1 MSEAGEKPKTIHWTE
16 MLEEY
21 FASTGEKAHCLSWCH
36 KKAEAMYSNRKTL
49 IDLPVIVIS
58 GVTGFLS
65 AGSTTMFSNAA
76 ASSIALGVASLF
88 VSVLNTA
95 GSYYG
100 WAKRSEGHRI
110 SAIHYARLYRFIS
123 VELALPRDERMQ
135 PNDFLKYV
143 KDQYDRLQE
152 ISPLL
157 PPEVISEFQTKFA
170 NETEISK
177 PEEANGLEKITVYR
191 NDVNYNVSDPND
203 ARSPVIKVRTPPR
216 LASAASALVAA
227 FQASKRDV
235 TTVDTATV
243 KPLVPTVQQS
253 KRDLN
258 VEKPLAAAPSTQD
271 IKFENP
277 MLKPLEAIQESIN
290 VDPPEE
296 VKKNPAVEALKR
308 NPIFKALQMAR
319 KVSPNGL
326 TAEAPAP
333 PPMDSSDS
341 ECSTT
346 SASSRVEVVVEDEE
360 TKPSS

>member
-1 MSEAGEKPKTIHWTE
+1 MGDSGGSPENKPKAIHWTE

-36 KKAEAMYSNRKTL
+36 KRAEAMFSNRKTW

-65 AGSTTMFSNAA
+65 AGSTSMFSNPTT
-76 ASSIALGVASLF
+76 SSIALGVASLF

-157 PPEVISEFQTKFA
+157 PPEVIAEFQTKFA

-191 NDVNYNVSDPND
+191 NDVNLDVSDPGD
-203 ARSPVIKVRTPPR
+203 SRTPTIKMRTPK
-216 LASAASALVAA
+216 LAKAAGAIVAA
-227 FQASKRDV
+227 FQESKR
-235 TTVDTATV
+235 TLPTEV
-243 KPLVPTVQQS
+243 KSLVE
-253 KRDLN
+253 N
-258 VEKPLAAAPSTQD
+258 VKHSVVS
-271 IKFENP
+271 ENP
-277 MLKPLEAIQESIN
+277 IAKKTHLDAFRANPLFRAAQLA
-290 VDPPEE
+290 
-296 VKKNPAVEALKR
+296 K
-308 NPIFKALQMAR
+308 
-319 KVSPNGL
+319 KVSPDILG
-326 TAEAPAP
+326 ASAPAP
-333 PPMDSSDS
+333 PPVEDTVPPPAPPPESPTPVEAPPPIEVPSPRPSSGSSDL
-341 ECSTT
+341 EVI
-346 SASSRVEVVVEDEE
+346 VEEE
-360 TKPSS
+360 AKPSS

>member
-1 MSEAGEKPKTIHWTE
+1 MSESVTGSDKPKSIHWTE

-65 AGSTTMFSNAA
+65 AGSTSMFSDPKS
-76 ASSIALGVASLF
+76 SSIALGVASLF
-88 VSVLNTA
+88 VSILNTA

-123 VELALPRDERMQ
+123 VELSLPRDERMQ

-157 PPEVISEFQTKFA
+157 PPEVILEFQQKFA
-170 NETEISK
+170 NEKEISK

-191 NDVNYNVSDPND
+191 NDPEALESQDSRAPSIK
-203 ARSPVIKVRTPPR
+203 ARSPKFT
-216 LASAASALVAA
+216 LAASALVNAI
-227 FQASKRDV
+227 QESKRSLPV
-235 TTVDTATV
+235 VV
-243 KPLVPTVQQS
+243 
-253 KRDLN
+253 
-258 VEKPLAAAPSTQD
+258 
-271 IKFENP
+271 ENP
-277 MLKPLEAIQESIN
+277 ML
-290 VDPPEE
+290 EE
-296 VKKNPAVEALKR
+296 VKKNPTVEALKN
-308 NPIFKALQMAR
+308 NPLFKAAQLSKRM
-319 KVSPNGL
+319 SL
-326 TAEAPAP
+326 ETATPQPE
-333 PPMDSSDS
+333 
-341 ECSTT
+341 ET
-346 SASSRVEVVVEDEE
+346 SKLEVIIEDEE
-360 TKPSS
+360 SKTSS

>member
-1 MSEAGEKPKTIHWTE
+1 MSESVTGGDKAKSIHWTE

-36 KKAEAMYSNRKTL
+36 KQAEQLYSNRKTW

-65 AGSTTMFSNAA
+65 AGSTSMFSNPTT
-76 ASSIALGVASLF
+76 SSIALGVASLF

-157 PPEVISEFQTKFA
+157 PPEVIETFQKKFEK
-170 NETEISK
+170 ETEISK

-191 NDVNYNVSDPND
+191 NDVDLNVSDPNE
-203 ARSPVIKVRTPPR
+203 ARSPQFKLRTPKLAKAAGALVTALQDVKKTAPPPLAQVVETKVNPMFAAAKLAK
-216 LASAASALVAA
+216 LAS
-227 FQASKRDV
+227 
-235 TTVDTATV
+235 
-243 KPLVPTVQQS
+243 P
-253 KRDLN
+253 N
-258 VEKPLAAAPSTQD
+258 V
-271 IKFENP
+271 
-277 MLKPLEAIQESIN
+277 
-290 VDPPEE
+290 
-296 VKKNPAVEALKR
+296 
-308 NPIFKALQMAR
+308 
-319 KVSPNGL
+319 L
-326 TAEAPAP
+326 TAAAPAP
-333 PPMDSSDS
+333 PPELSPPRGDSSIS
-341 ECSTT
+341 VQEEAKT
-346 SASSRVEVVVEDEE
+346 SS
-360 TKPSS
+360 

>member
-1 MSEAGEKPKTIHWTE
+1 MGESVSGDKPKNIHWTE

-36 KKAEAMYSNRKTL
+36 KRAEAMYSNRKTL

-157 PPEVISEFQTKFA
+157 PPEVITEFQTKFA
-170 NETEISK
+170 KETEISK

-191 NDVNYNVSDPND
+191 NDVNLDVSDPGDSRTPNIRL
-203 ARSPVIKVRTPPR
+203 RSPK
-216 LASAASALVAA
+216 LARAAGAIVAA
-227 FQASKRDV
+227 FQESKRSLPIV
-235 TTVDTATV
+235 
-243 KPLVPTVQQS
+243 
-253 KRDLN
+253 
-258 VEKPLAAAPSTQD
+258 
-271 IKFENP
+271 ENP
-277 MLKPLEAIQESIN
+277 MVKTGI
-290 VDPPEE
+290 EE
-296 VKKNPAVEALKR
+296 VKKTPAVEALKN
-308 NPIFKALQMAR
+308 NPLFRAAQMAKR
-319 KVSPNGL
+319 APV
-326 TAEAPAP
+326 TAIAVAQLPVEQTLLP
-333 PPMDSSDS
+333 PPVEITPPPPIELPTSRSSSSDG
-341 ECSTT
+341 ELEVIVEEGAT
-346 SASSRVEVVVEDEE
+346 SSS
-360 TKPSS
+360 

>member
-1 MSEAGEKPKTIHWTE
+1 MSESGTEKKEIHWTE

-36 KKAEAMYSNRKTL
+36 KKAEQLYSNRRTW

-65 AGSTTMFSNAA
+65 AGSTSMFDNPTT
-76 ASSIALGVASLF
+76 SSIALGVASLF
-88 VSVLNTA
+88 VSILNTA

-157 PPEVISEFQTKFA
+157 PPEVIKEFQVKFA
-170 NETEISK
+170 DEKDISK

-191 NDVNYNVSDPND
+191 TDVNLNVSDPGD
-203 ARSPVIKVRTPPR
+203 ARTPTIKLRTPKI
-216 LASAASALVAA
+216 ASAASAIVAA
-227 FQASKRDV
+227 FQESKRMI
-235 TTVDTATV
+235 
-243 KPLVPTVQQS
+243 PI
-253 KRDLN
+253 
-258 VEKPLAAAPSTQD
+258 VEKP
-271 IKFENP
+271 
-277 MLKPLEAIQESIN
+277 
-290 VDPPEE
+290 VVEE
-296 VKKNPAVEALKR
+296 VRKFPGVEALKN
-308 NPIFKALQMAR
+308 NPLFKAAQLAKKM
-319 KVSPNGL
+319 SPDV
-326 TAEAPAP
+326 EAPAP
-333 PPMDSSDS
+333 PPI
-341 ECSTT
+341 EVI
-346 SASSRVEVVVEDEE
+346 VEEE
-360 TKPSS
+360 AKPSS

>member
-1 MSEAGEKPKTIHWTE
+1 MGESVSGDKPKNIHWTE

-36 KKAEAMYSNRKTL
+36 KRAEAMYSNRKTL

-65 AGSTTMFSNAA
+65 AGSTSMFSNPTT
-76 ASSIALGVASLF
+76 SSIALGVASLF

-157 PPEVISEFQTKFA
+157 PPEVIHEFQTKFA
-170 NETEISK
+170 NEHEISK

-191 NDVNYNVSDPND
+191 NDVNLDVSDPGD
-203 ARSPVIKVRTPPR
+203 SRTPTIRMRSPK
-216 LASAASALVAA
+216 LAKAAGAIVAA
-227 FQASKRDV
+227 FQESKRV
-235 TTVDTATV
+235 LPVV
-243 KPLVPTVQQS
+243 
-253 KRDLN
+253 
-258 VEKPLAAAPSTQD
+258 
-271 IKFENP
+271 ENP
-277 MLKPLEAIQESIN
+277 IAKKTTPLDSFRS
-290 VDPPEE
+290 
-296 VKKNPAVEALKR
+296 NPL
-308 NPIFKALQMAR
+308 FKAAQLA
-319 KVSPNGL
+319 KKASPDIL
-326 TAEAPAP
+326 TAAAPAP
-333 PPMDSSDS
+333 PPVEESPHIVEITPPPPPIELPTSRSSSSDG
-341 ECSTT
+341 ELEVI
-346 SASSRVEVVVEDEE
+346 VEEGAA
-360 TKPSS
+360 PSS

>member
-1 MSEAGEKPKTIHWTE
+1 

-157 PPEVISEFQTKFA
+157 PPEVITEFQTKFA
-170 NETEISK
+170 HEKDISK
-177 PEEANGLEKITVYR
+177 PEEANGLEKIVVYR
-191 NDVNYNVSDPND
+191 NDVNMDVSDPGD
-203 ARSPVIKVRTPPR
+203 ARTPTIKIRTPKI
-216 LASAASALVAA
+216 AKAAGAIVAA
-227 FQASKRDV
+227 FQESKR
-235 TTVDTATV
+235 
-243 KPLVPTVQQS
+243 QS
-253 KRDLN
+253 AI
-258 VEKPLAAAPSTQD
+258 V
-271 IKFENP
+271 ENP
-277 MLKPLEAIQESIN
+277 MAKPVL
-290 VDPPEE
+290 EE
-296 VKKNPAVEALKR
+296 VKKLPAVEALKT
-308 NPIFKALQMAR
+308 NPLFRAL
-319 KVSPNGL
+319 KKTLPDVSSVEVPV
-326 TAEAPAP
+326 P
-333 PPMDSSDS
+333 PPELSP
-341 ECSTT
+341 
-346 SASSRVEVVVEDEE
+346 SRSGSPKTLEVIVDEP
-360 TKPSS
+360 KPSS

>member
-1 MSEAGEKPKTIHWTE
+1 MGDSVSGDKPKNIHWTE

-36 KKAEAMYSNRKTL
+36 KRAEAMYSNRKTL

-157 PPEVISEFQTKFA
+157 PPEVIAEFQTKFA

-191 NDVNYNVSDPND
+191 NDVDLDVSDPGDSRTPNIRL
-203 ARSPVIKVRTPPR
+203 RSPK
-216 LASAASALVAA
+216 LAKAASAIVTA
-227 FQASKRDV
+227 FQESKRV
-235 TTVDTATV
+235 LPIVENQIAKKTT
-243 KPLVPTVQQS
+243 PLDSFRSNPLFKAAQLAKKASPAIVAIPVPPP
-253 KRDLN
+253 
-258 VEKPLAAAPSTQD
+258 VEETPPPVELRPPPPIELPTSRSSSSDGELEVIVEEQEVAPS
-271 IKFENP
+271 
-277 MLKPLEAIQESIN
+277 S
-290 VDPPEE
+290 
-296 VKKNPAVEALKR
+296 
-308 NPIFKALQMAR
+308 
-319 KVSPNGL
+319 
-326 TAEAPAP
+326 
-333 PPMDSSDS
+333 
-341 ECSTT
+341 
-346 SASSRVEVVVEDEE
+346 
-360 TKPSS
+360 

>member
-1 MSEAGEKPKTIHWTE
+1 MSEAGADKPKAIHWTE

-36 KKAEAMYSNRKTL
+36 KRAEAMYSNRKTL

-157 PPEVISEFQTKFA
+157 PPEVIAEFQTKFA
-170 NETEISK
+170 KETEISK
-177 PEEANGLEKITVYR
+177 PEEANGLEKITVFR
-191 NDVNYNVSDPND
+191 GTENLDVSDPGE
-203 ARSPVIKVRTPPR
+203 SRTPQFKIRTPK
-216 LASAASALVAA
+216 LARV
-227 FQASKRDV
+227 
-235 TTVDTATV
+235 ATV
-243 KPLVPTVQQS
+243 IAS
-253 KRDLN
+253 
-258 VEKPLAAAPSTQD
+258 E
-271 IKFENP
+271 
-277 MLKPLEAIQESIN
+277 M
-290 VDPPEE
+290 
-296 VKKNPAVEALKR
+296 KNTAEALKT
-308 NPIFKALQMAR
+308 NPMYKAAQLA
-319 KVSPNGL
+319 KKTSPNVL
-326 TAEAPAP
+326 TTSAPAP
-333 PPMDSSDS
+333 PPELSPPRTSSGEFIHVDVSSD
-341 ECSTT
+341 
-346 SASSRVEVVVEDEE
+346 EE
-360 TKPSS
+360 SKPSS

>member
-1 MSEAGEKPKTIHWTE
+1 MGESSDKPKNIHWTE

-36 KKAEAMYSNRKTL
+36 KKSEAMYSNRKTL

-157 PPEVISEFQTKFA
+157 PPEVIHEFQTKFA
-170 NETEISK
+170 DEKDISK

-191 NDVNYNVSDPND
+191 NDVNLDVSDPGD
-203 ARSPVIKVRTPPR
+203 ARTPTIKLRTPKI
-216 LASAASALVAA
+216 AKAASALVAA
-227 FQASKRDV
+227 FQESKRSLNV
-235 TTVDTATV
+235 VEN
-243 KPLVPTVQQS
+243 PLV
-253 KRDLN
+253 DG
-258 VEKPLAAAPSTQD
+258 
-271 IKFENP
+271 
-277 MLKPLEAIQESIN
+277 
-290 VDPPEE
+290 
-296 VKKNPAVEALKR
+296 VKKISGVEALKH
-308 NPIFKALQMAR
+308 NPLFRAAQLAKKAVQP
-319 KVSPNGL
+319 VV
-326 TAEAPAP
+326 EAPPTPSPPLAEEAP
-333 PPMDSSDS
+333 PPIGIPISPTNL
-341 ECSTT
+341 ELEVI
-346 SASSRVEVVVEDEE
+346 VEEE
-360 TKPSS
+360 AKPSS

>member
-1 MSEAGEKPKTIHWTE
+1 MSESGADKKEIHWTE

-65 AGSTTMFSNAA
+65 AGSTSLFSNPTT
-76 ASSIALGVASLF
+76 SSVALGVASLF
-88 VSVLNTA
+88 VSILNTA

-157 PPEVISEFQTKFA
+157 PPEVILEFQTKFA
-170 NETEISK
+170 DEKDISK

-191 NDVNYNVSDPND
+191 NDINLDVSDPGD
-203 ARSPVIKVRTPPR
+203 SRTPTIKMRTPK
-216 LASAASALVAA
+216 LAKAATAIVAA
-227 FQASKRDV
+227 FQESKKSMPV
-235 TTVDTATV
+235 V
-243 KPLVPTVQQS
+243 
-253 KRDLN
+253 
-258 VEKPLAAAPSTQD
+258 
-271 IKFENP
+271 ENP
-277 MLKPLEAIQESIN
+277 MVKTAI
-290 VDPPEE
+290 EE
-296 VKKNPAVEALKR
+296 VSGFRNNPL
-308 NPIFKALQMAR
+308 FKAAQLA
-319 KVSPNGL
+319 KKD
-326 TAEAPAP
+326 AP
-333 PPMDSSDS
+333 PPMEISIPPSSDGES
-341 ECSTT
+341 ST
-346 SASSRVEVVVEDEE
+346 SS
-360 TKPSS
+360 S

>member
-1 MSEAGEKPKTIHWTE
+1 MGDSVSGDKPKNIHWTE

-36 KKAEAMYSNRKTL
+36 KRAEAMYSNRKTL

-65 AGSTTMFSNAA
+65 AGSTSMFSDPKS
-76 ASSIALGVASLF
+76 SSIALGVASLF
-88 VSVLNTA
+88 VSILNTA

-100 WAKRSEGHRI
+100 WAKRAEGHRI

-157 PPEVISEFQTKFA
+157 PPEVISEFQVKFA
-170 NETEISK
+170 NEKDISK

-191 NDVNYNVSDPND
+191 NDVDLDVSDPLD
-203 ARSPVIKVRTPPR
+203 SRSPNIKHRSPK
-216 LASAASALVAA
+216 LAKAAGAIVAA
-227 FQASKRDV
+227 FQESRKNLPV
-235 TTVDTATV
+235 V
-243 KPLVPTVQQS
+243 
-253 KRDLN
+253 
-258 VEKPLAAAPSTQD
+258 
-271 IKFENP
+271 ENP
-277 MLKPLEAIQESIN
+277 VA
-290 VDPPEE
+290 EE
-296 VKKNPAVEALKR
+296 VKKNPAVEVLKK
-308 NPIFKALQMAR
+308 NPLFRAAQMAKR
-319 KVSPNGL
+319 VSPNIL

-333 PPMDSSDS
+333 PPVEVEAPLSIQLPSPRSSSSESSDL
-341 ECSTT
+341 EVI
-346 SASSRVEVVVEDEE
+346 VEEE
-360 TKPSS
+360 AKPSS